1 MRPSTFPP
9 AGKVV
14 PEYKGML
21 ALAQKYAGQP
31 FELVLFPCNQVLP
44 HHQPRGMTSHTHT
57 HTLTLTLTMTLESFL
72 LHQPS
77 RFRRAQRSVQEKAC
91 GAAYL

>member
-1 MRPSTFPP
+1 MRAMRPSTFPP

-44 HHQPRGMTSHTHT
+44 NHPLSH
-57 HTLTLTLTMTLESFL
+57 
-72 LHQPS
+72 PGGNP
-77 RFRRAQRSVQEKAC
+77 
-91 GAAYL
+91 GAD